1 MVDTQKL
8 CKRIDE
14 SGLKKYYIASKVG
27 LTTYGLQKK
36 INNQTQFKANEIEE
50 LCIILKIKTL
60 EEKEKIFLQNM
71 LAKWKQKSCKK
82 RVNTHRPKFVFTQN
96 KETHKRNLFIHNRR
110 F

>member
-1 MVDTQKL
+1 MKSNIQLKYRNYVVFSHFHGCAVNNIGL

-50 LCIILKIKTL
+50 LCIMLKIKTL
-60 EEKEKIFLQNM
+60 EEKEKIFFAKNVGKMETKKLQ
-71 LAKWKQKSCKK
+71 KK
-82 RVNTHRPKFVFTQN
+82 
-96 KETHKRNLFIHNRR
+96 E
-110 F
+110 

>member
-60 EEKEKIFLQNM
+60 EEKEKNFFCKKCWQNGNKKV
-71 LAKWKQKSCKK
+71 AKK
-82 RVNTHRPKFVFTQN
+82 RVNTHRPKFVFTQMEPI
-96 KETHKRNLFIHNRR
+96 KYRNFLFAL
-110 F
+110 

>member
-60 EEKEKIFLQNM
+60 EEKEKIFFTKNVGKVETKNKV
-71 LAKWKQKSCKK
+71 AK
-82 RVNTHRPKFVFTQN
+82 
-96 KETHKRNLFIHNRR
+96 KE
-110 F
+110 

>member
-60 EEKEKIFLQNM
+60 EEKEKIFF
-71 LAKWKQKSCKK
+71 AKNVGKVETKNKVAKK
-82 RVNTHRPKFVFTQN
+82 GVNTHRPKFVFTQN
-96 KETHKRNLFIHNRR
+96 GTY
-110 F
+110 

>member
-14 SGLKKYYIASKVG
+14 SGLKKYHIASKVG

-60 EEKEKIFLQNM
+60 EEKEKIFFAKNVGKMETKKLQ
-71 LAKWKQKSCKK
+71 KK
-82 RVNTHRPKFVFTQN
+82 EKKTKKK
-96 KETHKRNLFIHNRR
+96 KEINLKEQYL
-110 F
+110 

>member
-14 SGLKKYYIASKVG
+14 SGLKKYYIASKLG

-60 EEKEKIFLQNM
+60 EEKEKFFF
-71 LAKWKQKSCKK
+71 AKNVGKMETKSKDAKK
-82 RVNTHRPKFVFTQN
+82 EQTH
-96 KETHKRNLFIHNRR
+96 
-110 F
+110 

>member
-8 CKRIDE
+8 CKRIYE

-60 EEKEKIFLQNM
+60 EEKEKIFFAKYVGKMETKKLQ
-71 LAKWKQKSCKK
+71 KKSKHPPTKVRVYSKQ
-82 RVNTHRPKFVFTQN
+82 
-96 KETHKRNLFIHNRR
+96 RNP
-110 F
+110 

>member
-50 LCIILKIKTL
+50 LCTILKIKTL
-60 EEKEKIFLQNM
+60 EEKEKIFFVKNVGKM
-71 LAKWKQKSCKK
+71 ETKNKVAK
-82 RVNTHRPKFVFTQN
+82 
-96 KETHKRNLFIHNRR
+96 KE
-110 F
+110 

>member
-14 SGLKKYYIASKVG
+14 SGLKKYYIASKLD

-60 EEKEKIFLQNM
+60 EEKEKIFF
-71 LAKWKQKSCKK
+71 AKNVGEMETENKDAKK
-82 RVNTHRPKFVFTQN
+82 EQTR
-96 KETHKRNLFIHNRR
+96 
-110 F
+110 